1 MINFIPSKGILKKTE
16 IDFDLLGDICTKIF
30 EAGFNRKIYVDVKV
44 WKSRVKE
51 QSSGVQHMF
60 YMKSLIEGD
69 RIHLLGSIT
78 DSASVGQIS

>member
-1 MINFIPSKGILKKTE
+1 MIKFIPSKGILKKTE

-51 QSSGVQHMF
+51 QSSMERISRGLRSYKMELDTVGNKR
-60 YMKSLIEGD
+60 YVSLPNAPLI
-69 RIHLLGSIT
+69 
-78 DSASVGQIS
+78 